1 MVPRFTSISQRICEK
16 ACCKDLGY
24 NDHDALLDA
33 WARAFPAGMM
43 ENAVVNKGK
52 GKSVEEGKRIE
63 KRKAESPTEDQAM
76 ALQTV
81 IGKDHPPT
89 DLWARRRRYEL
100 NLYFLL
106 RLYGHKRRH
115 GLIPP
120 EMDDKTGSSYN
131 QLVGFAASMRSAAKY
146 DAFFRVGKEECLTEL
161 AAYWRGLAYRDEMMK
176 YRAIWEHVAQRPLA
190 CEEWAEETP
199 LDDLKS
205 RLLWPNGR
213 SLPARR
219 PPPSRLGLGSHLSP
233 YSITTYSSAERRT
246 GLNITMTAKMLP
258 TALRAFSRPAAQPM
272 QLSRSFRSSPQLP
285 QTVVAGGPVRKPVG
299 AFRGGM
305 FGFLLG
311 TTLAGAGT
319 YYYVLDEYRVS
330 NELLTEDIYALQAAV
345 QRLHTYVS
353 SLEEKM
359 DAMQKKK

>member
-1 MVPRFTSISQRICEK
+1 MAPQITTISQRICEK
-16 ACCKDLGY
+16 ACCKDLGF
-24 NDHDALLDA
+24 NDHEALLDL
-33 WARAFPAGMM
+33 WARAFAAGTM
-43 ENAVVNKGK
+43 EDAVVNRGK
-52 GKSVEEGKRIE
+52 GKRME
-63 KRKAESPTEDQAM
+63 KRKAESPTEDQAI

-81 IGKDHPPT
+81 IGKDRPPT

-100 NLYFLL
+100 NLYFLF
-106 RLYGHKRRH
+106 RLYSHKRRH

-131 QLVGFAASMRSAAKY
+131 QLVGYLASLRSAAKY
-146 DAFFRVGKEECLTEL
+146 EAFFHVGKEECLTEL

-176 YRAIWEHVAQRPLA
+176 YRAIWEHVAQRRLA
-190 CEEWAEETP
+190 CEGLAVAEWAEETP

-205 RLLWPNGR
+205 PLLQLW
-213 SLPARR
+213 
-219 PPPSRLGLGSHLSP
+219 
-233 YSITTYSSAERRT
+233 RT

-258 TALRAFSRPAAQPM
+258 IALRTFSRAAAQPK